1 MKKLNKKI
9 MTLMAGAFIALGISS
24 CSQYDDVGPVQ
35 EAPKAEFV
43 MPENAVV
50 LAEQSRTAILVMDMN
65 TKKVVWEWEPLTGG
79 IPSAKRSLFKNPSEC
94 KPVLNN
100 EYVLMTASGGAVA
113 LIRFADKKVMCYA
126 ECGINP
132 HSAEILPDGNI
143 VTAESKQGEINLF
156 AVDMEKGTM
165 VKKSTKKIGNAH
177 NLVWDAKRQCIYTT
191 GTINNAGKSVT
202 ALFRFKYNN
211 DKENPTLTNQARI
224 YTFDK
229 EKGGHDLF
237 PVYGETDKLW
247 LTAEHGV
254 YQFDMSAS
262 ELTATTIYEVPDVK
276 AVGRDA
282 NGKDYLLKPTESWW
296 APCVVDGA
304 GNEYF
309 NLASSKIYKFR
320 LVQDNQFSYQ

>member
-9 MTLMAGAFIALGISS
+9 MTLMAGAFVALGISS
-24 CSQYDDVGPVQ
+24 CSQYDDIGPVQ

-65 TKKVVWEWEPLTGG
+65 TKQVVWEWEPLTGG

-94 KPVLNN
+94 KPVLDNK
-100 EYVLMTASGGAVA
+100 YVLMTASGGAVA

-126 ECGINP
+126 ECGTNP
-132 HSAEILPDGNI
+132 HSAEMLPDGNI
-143 VTAESKQGEINLF
+143 VTAESKNAEINLF

-202 ALFRFKYNN
+202 ALFSFKYNG
-211 DKENPTLTNQARI
+211 DKENPALTDQKRI
-224 YTFDK
+224 FTFEN
-229 EKGGHDLF
+229 EKGAHDLF

-254 YQFDMSAS
+254 YQLDMSAAT
-262 ELTATTIYEVPDVK
+262 LAATTIYEIGDVK
-276 AVGRDA
+276 AVGKDA
-282 NGKDYLLKPTESWW
+282 QGKDYLLKPTESWW

-309 NLASSKIYKFR
+309 NLANSKIYKFR

>member
-9 MTLMAGAFIALGISS
+9 MTLMAGAFVALGISS

-50 LAEQSRTAILVMDMN
+50 LAEQSRTAILVMDMS

-211 DKENPTLTNQARI
+211 DKENPALTNQASI
-224 YTFDK
+224 YTFDN

-254 YQFDMSAS
+254 YQFDMSAAQ
-262 ELTATTIYEVPDVK
+262 LAATTIYEVADVK
-276 AVGRDA
+276 AVGKDA
-282 NGKDYLLKPTESWW
+282 QGNDYLLKPTESWW

-309 NLASSKIYKFR
+309 NLANSKIYKFR

>member
-9 MTLMAGAFIALGISS
+9 MTLMAGAFVALGISS

-65 TKKVVWEWEPLTGG
+65 AKQVVWEWEPLTGG
-79 IPSAKRSLFKNPSEC
+79 IPLAKRSLFKNPSEC

-126 ECGINP
+126 ECGVNP

-211 DKENPTLTNQARI
+211 DKENPALTNQARI
-224 YTFDK
+224 YTFDN

-254 YQFDMSAS
+254 YQFDMSAAT
-262 ELTATTIYEVPDVK
+262 LAATTIYEIADVK
-276 AVGRDA
+276 AVGKDA
-282 NGKDYLLKPTESWW
+282 QGKDYLLKPTESWW

-304 GNEYF
+304 GHEYF

>member
-143 VTAESKQGEINLF
+143 VTAETKQGEINLF

-224 YTFDK
+224 YTFDN

-262 ELTATTIYEVPDVK
+262 ELIATTIYEVPDVK

-309 NLASSKIYKFR
+309 NLANSKIYKFR

>member
-9 MTLMAGAFIALGISS
+9 MTLMAGAFVALGISS
-24 CSQYDDVGPVQ
+24 CSQYDDVGPIQ
-35 EAPKAEFV
+35 EAPKAEFI

-79 IPSAKRSLFKNPSEC
+79 IPSAKRNLFKNPSEC

-156 AVDMEKGTM
+156 AVDMENGTM

-202 ALFRFKYNN
+202 ALFSFKYNG
-211 DKENPTLTNQARI
+211 DKENPALTNQKRI
-224 YTFDK
+224 FTFEN

-254 YQFDMSAS
+254 YQFDMSAAQ
-262 ELTATTIYEVPDVK
+262 LAATTIYEVADVK
-276 AVGRDA
+276 AVGKDA
-282 NGKDYLLKPTESWW
+282 QGNDYLLKPTESWW

-309 NLASSKIYKFR
+309 NLANSKIYKFR

>member
-1 MKKLNKKI
+1 
-9 MTLMAGAFIALGISS
+9 
-24 CSQYDDVGPVQ
+24 
-35 EAPKAEFV
+35 
-43 MPENAVV
+43 
-50 LAEQSRTAILVMDMN
+50 
-65 TKKVVWEWEPLTGG
+65 
-79 IPSAKRSLFKNPSEC
+79 
-94 KPVLNN
+94 
-100 EYVLMTASGGAVA
+100 
-113 LIRFADKKVMCYA
+113 
-126 ECGINP
+126 
-132 HSAEILPDGNI
+132 
-143 VTAESKQGEINLF
+143 
-156 AVDMEKGTM
+156 M

-211 DKENPTLTNQARI
+211 DKENPALTNQARI
-224 YTFDK
+224 YTFDN

-254 YQFDMSAS
+254 YQFDMSAAQ
-262 ELTATTIYEVPDVK
+262 LAATTIYEVADVK
-276 AVGRDA
+276 AVGKDA
-282 NGKDYLLKPTESWW
+282 QGNDYLLKPTESWW

>member
-1 MKKLNKKI
+1 
-9 MTLMAGAFIALGISS
+9 
-24 CSQYDDVGPVQ
+24 
-35 EAPKAEFV
+35 
-43 MPENAVV
+43 
-50 LAEQSRTAILVMDMN
+50 
-65 TKKVVWEWEPLTGG
+65 
-79 IPSAKRSLFKNPSEC
+79 
-94 KPVLNN
+94 
-100 EYVLMTASGGAVA
+100 MTASGGAVA

-143 VTAESKQGEINLF
+143 VTAESKQGEINIF

-165 VKKSTKKIGNAH
+165 VKTSTKKIGNAH

-191 GTINNAGKSVT
+191 GTINNEGKSVT

-211 DKENPTLTNQARI
+211 DKENPALTNQARI
-224 YTFDK
+224 YTFDN

-309 NLASSKIYKFR
+309 NLANSKIYKFR

>member
-9 MTLMAGAFIALGISS
+9 MTLMAGAFVALGISS

-65 TKKVVWEWEPLTGG
+65 TKQVVWEWEPLTGG
-79 IPSAKRSLFKNPSEC
+79 IPSAKRNLFKNPSEC
-94 KPVLNN
+94 KPVLDNK
-100 EYVLMTASGGAVA
+100 YVLMTASGGAVA

-211 DKENPTLTNQARI
+211 DKDNPALINQARI
-224 YTFDK
+224 YTFDN

-237 PVYGETDKLW
+237 PVYGETDRLW

-254 YQFDMSAS
+254 YQFDMSAAT
-262 ELTATTIYEVPDVK
+262 LAATTIYEIADVK
-276 AVGRDA
+276 AVGKDA
-282 NGKDYLLKPTESWW
+282 QGNDYLLKPTESWW

-309 NLASSKIYKFR
+309 NLANSKIYKFR

>member
-211 DKENPTLTNQARI
+211 DKENPTLTNQVRI
-224 YTFDK
+224 YTFDN
-229 EKGGHDLF
+229 EKGGHDLV

-282 NGKDYLLKPTESWW
+282 NGRII
-296 APCVVDGA
+296 C
-304 GNEYF
+304 
-309 NLASSKIYKFR
+309 
-320 LVQDNQFSYQ
+320 

>member
-9 MTLMAGAFIALGISS
+9 MTLMAGAFVALGISS

-35 EAPKAEFV
+35 EAPKAQFV

-65 TKKVVWEWEPLTGG
+65 AKQVVWEWEPLTGG
-79 IPSAKRSLFKNPSEC
+79 IPSAKRNLFKNPSEC
-94 KPVLNN
+94 KPVLDNK
-100 EYVLMTASGGAVA
+100 YVLMTASGGAVA

-211 DKENPTLTNQARI
+211 DKENPALTNQARI
-224 YTFDK
+224 YTFDN

-254 YQFDMSAS
+254 YQFDMSAAQ
-262 ELTATTIYEVPDVK
+262 LAATTIYEIADVK
-276 AVGRDA
+276 AVGKDA
-282 NGKDYLLKPTESWW
+282 QGNDYLLKPTESWW

-309 NLASSKIYKFR
+309 NLANSKIYKFR

>member
-1 MKKLNKKI
+1 
-9 MTLMAGAFIALGISS
+9 
-24 CSQYDDVGPVQ
+24 
-35 EAPKAEFV
+35 

-94 KPVLNN
+94 KAVLNN

-177 NLVWDAKRQCIYTT
+177 NLVWDSKRQCIYTT

-202 ALFRFKYNN
+202 ALFRFEYNN
-211 DKENPTLTNQARI
+211 DKENPALTNQARI
-224 YTFDK
+224 YTFDN

-309 NLASSKIYKFR
+309 NLANSKIYKFR

>member
-9 MTLMAGAFIALGISS
+9 MTLMAGAFVALGISS

-65 TKKVVWEWEPLTGG
+65 AKQVVWEWEPLTGG
-79 IPSAKRSLFKNPSEC
+79 IPLAKRSLFKNPSEC

-113 LIRFADKKVMCYA
+113 LIRFADKKVMCFA

-202 ALFRFKYNN
+202 ALFSFKYNG
-211 DKENPTLTNQARI
+211 DKENPALTNQKRI
-224 YTFDK
+224 FTFEN

-254 YQFDMSAS
+254 YQFDMSAAQ
-262 ELTATTIYEVPDVK
+262 LAATTIYEVADVK
-276 AVGRDA
+276 AVGKDA
-282 NGKDYLLKPTESWW
+282 QGNDYLLKPTESWW

-309 NLASSKIYKFR
+309 NLANSKIYKFR

>member
-9 MTLMAGAFIALGISS
+9 MTLMAGAFVALGISS

-35 EAPKAEFV
+35 EAPKAQFV

-65 TKKVVWEWEPLTGG
+65 AKQVVWEWEPLTGG
-79 IPSAKRSLFKNPSEC
+79 IPSAKRNLFKNPSEC
-94 KPVLNN
+94 KPVLDNK
-100 EYVLMTASGGAVA
+100 YVLMTASGGAVA

-211 DKENPTLTNQARI
+211 DKENPALTNQARI
-224 YTFDK
+224 YTFDN

-254 YQFDMSAS
+254 YQFDMSAAQ
-262 ELTATTIYEVPDVK
+262 LAATTIYEIADVK
-276 AVGRDA
+276 AVGKDA
-282 NGKDYLLKPTESWW
+282 QGNDYLLKPTESWW

>member
-224 YTFDK
+224 YTFDN

-254 YQFDMSAS
+254 YLFDMSAS

-276 AVGRDA
+276 AVDRDA

-309 NLASSKIYKFR
+309 NLANSKIYKFR

>member
-9 MTLMAGAFIALGISS
+9 MTLMAGAFVALGISS

-35 EAPKAEFV
+35 EAPKAQFV

-50 LAEQSRTAILVMDMN
+50 LAEQSRTAILVMDIN
-65 TKKVVWEWEPLTGG
+65 TNMVVWEWEPLTGG
-79 IPSAKRSLFKNPSEC
+79 SPTAKRSLFKNPSEC

-126 ECGINP
+126 ECGVNP

-143 VTAESKQGEINLF
+143 VTTESKQGEINLF

-211 DKENPTLTNQARI
+211 DKDNPALINQARI
-224 YTFDK
+224 YTFDN

-247 LTAEHGV
+247 LTAEHCV
-254 YQFDMSAS
+254 YQFDMSAAQ
-262 ELTATTIYEVPDVK
+262 LAATTIYEVADVK
-276 AVGRDA
+276 AVGKDA
-282 NGKDYLLKPTESWW
+282 QGNDYLLKPTESWW

>member
-1 MKKLNKKI
+1 
-9 MTLMAGAFIALGISS
+9 MA
-24 CSQYDDVGPVQ
+24 
-35 EAPKAEFV
+35 
-43 MPENAVV
+43 
-50 LAEQSRTAILVMDMN
+50 
-65 TKKVVWEWEPLTGG
+65 WEWEPLTGG
-79 IPSAKRSLFKNPSEC
+79 IPSAKRNLFKNPSEC

-126 ECGINP
+126 ECGVNP

-177 NLVWDAKRQCIYTT
+177 NLVWNAKRQCIYTT

-211 DKENPTLTNQARI
+211 DKENPALTNQARI
-224 YTFDK
+224 YTFDN

-254 YQFDMSAS
+254 YQFDMSAAT
-262 ELTATTIYEVPDVK
+262 LAATTIYEIGDVK
-276 AVGRDA
+276 AVGKDA
-282 NGKDYLLKPTESWW
+282 QGKDYLLKPTESWW

-309 NLASSKIYKFR
+309 NLANSKIYKFR

>member
-9 MTLMAGAFIALGISS
+9 MTLMAGAFVALGISS

-35 EAPKAEFV
+35 EAPKAEFI

-79 IPSAKRSLFKNPSEC
+79 IPSAKRNLFKNPSEC

-113 LIRFADKKVMCYA
+113 LIRFADKKVMCFA

-202 ALFRFKYNN
+202 ALFSFKYNG
-211 DKENPTLTNQARI
+211 DKENPALTNQKRI
-224 YTFDK
+224 FTFEN

-254 YQFDMSAS
+254 YQFDMSAAQ
-262 ELTATTIYEVPDVK
+262 LAATTIYEVADVK
-276 AVGRDA
+276 AVGKDA
-282 NGKDYLLKPTESWW
+282 QGNDYLLKPTESWW

-309 NLASSKIYKFR
+309 NLANSKIYKFR

>member
-9 MTLMAGAFIALGISS
+9 MTLMAGAFVALGISS

-35 EAPKAEFV
+35 EAPKAEFI

-50 LAEQSRTAILVMDMN
+50 LAEQSRTAILVMEMN

-79 IPSAKRSLFKNPSEC
+79 IPSAKRNLFKNPSEC

-202 ALFRFKYNN
+202 ALFSFKYNG
-211 DKENPTLTNQARI
+211 DKENPALTNQKRI
-224 YTFDK
+224 FTFEN

-254 YQFDMSAS
+254 YQFDMSAAQ
-262 ELTATTIYEVPDVK
+262 LAATTIYEVADVK
-276 AVGRDA
+276 AVGKDA
-282 NGKDYLLKPTESWW
+282 QGNDYLLKPTESWW

-309 NLASSKIYKFR
+309 NLANSKIYKFR

>member
-65 TKKVVWEWEPLTGG
+65 TKKVVWEWEPLTGD

-224 YTFDK
+224 YTFDN

-262 ELTATTIYEVPDVK
+262 ELTATTIYEVLDVK

>member
-9 MTLMAGAFIALGISS
+9 MTLMAGAFVALGISS

-35 EAPKAEFV
+35 EAPKEEFV

-211 DKENPTLTNQARI
+211 DKENPALTNQARI
-224 YTFDK
+224 YIFDN

-276 AVGRDA
+276 AVDRDA

-309 NLASSKIYKFR
+309 NLANSKIYKFR

>member
-9 MTLMAGAFIALGISS
+9 MTLMAGAFVALGISS

-65 TKKVVWEWEPLTGG
+65 TKQVVWEWEPLTGG

-165 VKKSTKKIGNAH
+165 VKKSAKKIGNAH

-191 GTINNAGKSVT
+191 GTINDAGKSVT

-211 DKENPTLTNQARI
+211 DKENPALTNQARI
-224 YTFDK
+224 YTFDN

-254 YQFDMSAS
+254 YQFDMSAAQ
-262 ELTATTIYEVPDVK
+262 LAATTIYEVADVK
-276 AVGRDA
+276 AVGKDA
-282 NGKDYLLKPTESWW
+282 QGNDYLLKPTESWW

>member
-9 MTLMAGAFIALGISS
+9 MTLMAGAFVALGISS

-50 LAEQSRTAILVMDMN
+50 LAEQSRTAILVMDMS

-79 IPSAKRSLFKNPSEC
+79 IPSAKRSLFKKPSEC

-113 LIRFADKKVMCYA
+113 LIRFADKKVMCFA
-126 ECGINP
+126 ECGVNP

-211 DKENPTLTNQARI
+211 DKENPALTNQARI
-224 YTFDK
+224 YTFDN

-254 YQFDMSAS
+254 YQFDMSAAT
-262 ELTATTIYEVPDVK
+262 LAATTIYEIGDVK
-276 AVGRDA
+276 AVGKDA
-282 NGKDYLLKPTESWW
+282 QGNDYLLKPTESWW

>member
-94 KPVLNN
+94 KPVHNN

-224 YTFDK
+224 YTFDN

-254 YQFDMSAS
+254 YQFDMSAAQ
-262 ELTATTIYEVPDVK
+262 LAATTIYEVADVK
-276 AVGRDA
+276 AVGKDA
-282 NGKDYLLKPTESWW
+282 QGNDYLLKPTESWW

-309 NLASSKIYKFR
+309 NLANSKIYKFR

>member
-177 NLVWDAKRQCIYTT
+177 NLVWDSKRQCIYTT

-202 ALFRFKYNN
+202 ALFRFEYNN
-211 DKENPTLTNQARI
+211 DNL
-224 YTFDK
+224 
-229 EKGGHDLF
+229 L
-237 PVYGETDKLW
+237 
-247 LTAEHGV
+247 AE
-254 YQFDMSAS
+254 
-262 ELTATTIYEVPDVK
+262 LI
-276 AVGRDA
+276 
-282 NGKDYLLKPTESWW
+282 
-296 APCVVDGA
+296 
-304 GNEYF
+304 
-309 NLASSKIYKFR
+309 
-320 LVQDNQFSYQ
+320 

>member
-224 YTFDK
+224 YTFDN

-237 PVYGETDKLW
+237 TVYGETDKLW

>member
-9 MTLMAGAFIALGISS
+9 MTLMAGAFVALGISS

-126 ECGINP
+126 ECGVNP

-211 DKENPTLTNQARI
+211 DKENPALTSQARI
-224 YTFDK
+224 YTFDN

-254 YQFDMSAS
+254 YQFDMSAAQ
-262 ELTATTIYEVPDVK
+262 LAATTIYEIADVK
-276 AVGRDA
+276 AVGKDA
-282 NGKDYLLKPTESWW
+282 QGNDYLLKPTESWW

-309 NLASSKIYKFR
+309 NLANSKIYKFR